1 MTPIENKLKEEG
13 LRDGK
18 HPALTMWINYFKKG
32 MKLKY
37 WERTREEKSLQTEE
51 TDLESESLKKV

>member
-18 HPALTMWINYFKKG
+18 HLALTLWINYFKKG